1 MKQMRKTATITAV
14 VLAFI
19 VFFVVLPGW
28 VFIPVIPALI
38 LLVVGVL
45 SENRPR
51 RTRTESSTSEQKD
64 DHQNEDR
71 KAA

>member
-1 MKQMRKTATITAV
+1 MRKIATITAV

-19 VFFVVLPGW
+19 VFFLILPGW
-28 VFIPVIPALI
+28 VFIPVVPALI

-51 RTRTESSTSEQKD
+51 RTQAESSSSVRKD
-64 DHQNEDR
+64 DQQNNGG